1 LSIPLKVVVAPDS
14 FKGSLTATEVCA
26 ALEEGLRRVW
36 PDAEI
41 VSVPMADGGEGT
53 VESLVDATGGE
64 IVEVDATGPLGE
76 NVKAFVGILGD
87 RKTAVIEMAA
97 ASGLPLVPMGK
108 RDPMTATTWGTG
120 DLIRA
125 ALDAG
130 CRRFIIGIGGSA
142 TNDGG
147 AGMAQALGARLLDAD
162 GKEIGPGGAELARL
176 VRIDVSRMDRR
187 LAAAEFAVASDVD
200 NPLTGPDGASAVYGP
215 QKGATPEMV
224 QVLNAALAN
233 YASVIRRDLRIDVEG
248 MPGAG
253 AAGGLGAGLVAF
265 LGARLQP
272 GVEIVVEAT
281 GLREKTSG
289 ADLVI
294 TGEGRIDFQTLYGKT
309 PMGVARV
316 AAEYGVPVAVLAGSV
331 ADDARGLYD
340 HGIDALMSV
349 VKGPCTMDAAVRRA
363 YANVADAAESLAR
376 LVEIGRRHGKEK

>member
-1 LSIPLKVVVAPDS
+1 MAPDS

-187 LAAAEFAVASDVD
+187 RAAAEFAVSSFVV
-200 NPLTGPDGASAVYGP
+200 NPLSWPYGASAVYGP

-272 GVEIVVEAT
+272 VVEIVVEAT

-289 ADLVI
+289 ADLVF

-349 VKGPCTMDAAVRRA
+349 VKGPCTLDVAVRSA

-376 LVEIGRRHGKEK
+376 LIEIGRRHGKGM